1 MGALFNPAVNIMSR
15 LTYPKKMALI
25 SVFFLLPLI
34 VVSML
39 LSKELN
45 LKIEVTQ
52 QEQHGLKYI
61 QAIRQLYQHLPEHRG
76 MMNGY
81 LNGSVEFKEKILLK
95 RQLITAD
102 IAAVDVVDARFGAEF
117 ASQQHWQAIKQDWRA
132 LEQRAFTG
140 EAVDIFAAHS
150 ALIRKVYALLGTVSN
165 ASGLALDSYINTYS
179 VVDALVYR
187 LPLIGESLGQLR
199 GLATG
204 AVAVPEISSLQRVQL
219 GLIMGELSSNY
230 LSVKDNIGIALR
242 ENEGWKNRYGPG
254 LLATEQQLIQFN
266 ALLTKGVLEAEWVT
280 LDADTI
286 FNEGSKTITS
296 VYSLY
301 DDLFLALDGLF
312 VARQAELTGVRNT
325 VMGFILLTGLVVL
338 YLLVGFYLTIINTI
352 RTLDDSMRR
361 VAAGDLTVNVESGTQ
376 DELDNIA
383 VSLNKMVGQ
392 MRGLM
397 RQLGEHSS
405 LLASASTELS
415 ATTEGSKN
423 TALAQQ
429 QQADQIATA
438 MSEMVESIN
447 QASSNA
453 TTASADA
460 SDADQEANEGGAV
473 IRKTIVSIE
482 GLAEEV
488 NVAAAEVAK
497 LEQNSIDIGSVLD
510 VIRSIADQTNLLALN
525 AAIEA
530 ARAGEH
536 GRGFAVVADEVRTL
550 AGRTQESTEQIQ
562 QMVERLQNNT
572 KRSVTVME
580 ANKLNADKV
589 ASDAANASESIDI
602 IVTKGAQI
610 MGKTN
615 QVASAT
621 EGQVLVATQI
631 DSRVDEVSDG
641 AHSSVAAAG
650 EIALASEELA
660 RLAIE
665 LQGVVTHFKT

>member
-1 MGALFNPAVNIMSR
+1 MSR
-15 LTYPKKMALI
+15 LSYPKKIALI

-34 VVSML
+34 VVSVL

-45 LKIEVTQ
+45 LKIEVTE
-52 QEQHGLKYI
+52 QEQQGLRYI
-61 QAIRQLYQHLPEHRG
+61 QVVRQLYQHLPEHRG

-102 IAAVDVVDARFGAEF
+102 IAAIDVVDARFGAEF
-117 ASQQHWQAIKQDWRA
+117 VTQQHWQSIKQDWQALERRA
-132 LEQRAFTG
+132 LSG
-140 EAVDIFAAHS
+140 EAADIFAAHT
-150 ALIRKVYALLGTVSN
+150 ALIKKVYALLGKVSN
-165 ASGLALDSYINTYS
+165 GSGLALDSYINTYA

-199 GLATG
+199 GMAMG
-204 AVAVPEISSLQRVQL
+204 AVVVSEISLLQRVQL
-219 GLIMGELSSNY
+219 GLIMGELSSSY
-230 LSVKDNIGIALR
+230 SAVKEDIDISLR
-242 ENEGWKNRYGPG
+242 ENEGWKNNYGPS

-266 ALLTKGVLEAEWVT
+266 AMITKGVLETELIT

-286 FNEGSKTITS
+286 FNEGSKTIAS
-296 VYSLY
+296 VYRLY
-301 DDLFLALDGLF
+301 DDFFLGLDGLF
-312 VARQAELTGVRNT
+312 VARQAELTAVRNT
-325 VMGFILLTGLVVL
+325 VMGLIVITSLVVL
-338 YLLVGFYLTIINTI
+338 YLLVGFYLAIINTI

-361 VAAGDLTVNVESGTQ
+361 VAAGDLTVNVESGSQ

-383 VSLNKMVGQ
+383 TSLNTMVGQ

-447 QASSNA
+447 DASSNA
-453 TTASADA
+453 TMASADA
-460 SDADQEANEGGAV
+460 SDADREANEGGAV

-562 QMVERLQNNT
+562 EMVERLQNNT
-572 KRSVTVME
+572 KKSVMVME
-580 ANKLNADKV
+580 ANKLNAGKV
-589 ASDAANASESIDI
+589 AGDAANASESIDI
-602 IVTKGAQI
+602 IVTKVAQI

-621 EGQVLVATQI
+621 EGQVLVAKQI

-665 LQGVVTHFKT
+665 LQGVVAHFKT

>member
-1 MGALFNPAVNIMSR
+1 MGALFNPAVSIMSR
-15 LTYPKKMALI
+15 LSYPKKIALI

-34 VVSML
+34 VVSVL

-45 LKIEVTQ
+45 LKIEVTE
-52 QEQHGLKYI
+52 QEQQGLRYI
-61 QAIRQLYQHLPEHRG
+61 QVVRQLYQHLPEHRG

-102 IAAVDVVDARFGAEF
+102 IAAIDVVDARFGAEF
-117 ASQQHWQAIKQDWRA
+117 VTQQHWQSIKQDWQALERRA
-132 LEQRAFTG
+132 LSG
-140 EAVDIFAAHS
+140 EAADIFAAHT
-150 ALIRKVYALLGTVSN
+150 ALIKKVYALLGKVSN
-165 ASGLALDSYINTYS
+165 GSGLALDSYINTYA

-199 GLATG
+199 GMAMG
-204 AVAVPEISSLQRVQL
+204 AVVVSEISLLQRVQL
-219 GLIMGELSSNY
+219 GLIMGELSSSY
-230 LSVKDNIGIALR
+230 SAVKEDIDISLR
-242 ENEGWKNRYGPG
+242 ENEGWKNNYGPS

-266 ALLTKGVLEAEWVT
+266 AMITKGVLETELIT

-286 FNEGSKTITS
+286 FNEGSKTIAS
-296 VYSLY
+296 VYRLY
-301 DDLFLALDGLF
+301 DDFFLGLDGLF
-312 VARQAELTGVRNT
+312 VARQAELTAVRNT
-325 VMGFILLTGLVVL
+325 VMGLIVITSLVVL
-338 YLLVGFYLTIINTI
+338 YLLVGFYLAIINTI

-361 VAAGDLTVNVESGTQ
+361 VAAGDLTVNVESGSQ

-383 VSLNKMVGQ
+383 ASLNKMIEQ

-397 RQLGEHSS
+397 SQLGEHSS

-429 QQADQIATA
+429 QQADQIASS
-438 MSEMVESIN
+438 MSEMVVSIN
-447 QASSNA
+447 DASSNA
-453 TTASADA
+453 TMASADA
-460 SDADQEANEGGAV
+460 SDADSEANEGGAV
-473 IRKTIVSIE
+473 IRQTIVSIE
-482 GLAEEV
+482 GLAEDV
-488 NVAAAEVAK
+488 NAAAAEVAK

-562 QMVERLQNNT
+562 EMVERLQSNT
-572 KRSVTVME
+572 KKSVSVME

-589 ASDAANASESIDI
+589 ANDAANASESIDK
-602 IVTKGAQI
+602 IVSKVAQI

-621 EGQVLVATQI
+621 EGQVLVAKQI
-631 DSRVDEVSDG
+631 DSRVDEVSGG

-660 RLAIE
+660 RLANE
-665 LQGVVTHFKT
+665 LQGVVSHFKT